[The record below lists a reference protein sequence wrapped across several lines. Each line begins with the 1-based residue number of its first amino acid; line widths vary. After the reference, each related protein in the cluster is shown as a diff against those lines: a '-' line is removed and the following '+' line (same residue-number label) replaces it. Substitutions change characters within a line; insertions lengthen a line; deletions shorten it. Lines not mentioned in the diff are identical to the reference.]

1 MSLHGNPEN
10 AALHSGVEITITNK
24 KHDGKKKKRERKKS
38 NLQSQALQL
47 KQESSLSVP
56 WKKDA

>member
-24 KHDGKKKKRERKKS
+24 KHDGKKKKKEKGKNQTYKAKHYS
-38 NLQSQALQL
+38 
-47 KQESSLSVP
+47 
-56 WKKDA
+56 